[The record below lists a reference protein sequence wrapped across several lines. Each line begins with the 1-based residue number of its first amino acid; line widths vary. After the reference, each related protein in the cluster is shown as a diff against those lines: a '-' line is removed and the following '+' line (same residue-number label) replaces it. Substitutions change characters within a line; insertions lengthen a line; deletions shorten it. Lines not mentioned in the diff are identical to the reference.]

1 MREVSGD
8 PGDNL
13 ERLGSFVR
21 SRGIQLA
28 YNENIAPARMTSLA
42 KTQFRLLSGSLQLPA
57 NCYHPH
63 RGCQPLKSID
73 MARTLEGLGF
83 VE

>member
-28 YNENIAPARMTSLA
+28 YNENIAPARMTSVA
-42 KTQFRLLSGSLQLPA
+42 KTQFRLLSDHCSCLQIA
-57 NCYHPH
+57 
-63 RGCQPLKSID
+63 I
-73 MARTLEGLGF
+73 TLIEG
-83 VE
+83 VSP